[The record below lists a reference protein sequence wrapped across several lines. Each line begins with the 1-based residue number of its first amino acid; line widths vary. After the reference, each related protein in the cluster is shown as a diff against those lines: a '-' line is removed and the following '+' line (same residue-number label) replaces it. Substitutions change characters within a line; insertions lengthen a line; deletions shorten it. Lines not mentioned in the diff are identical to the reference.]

1 MKRDTIPYLS
11 FSQCNITDKIN
22 RPLFPPPSSTSI
34 NYPRYTIAPAA
45 NSTKANGLARFIAS
59 LLELVV
65 AAALEPAMV
74 EAASVLVV
82 LAVVEAVLLLVKVA
96 ELRVVFLCSTVPVAA
111 DKLPPAPV
119 PIAPVPAA
127 VVVTT
132 VALEMEERDATREET
147 ELFRAATEEDNVAAE
162 VADADELEVKLVVG
176 TAALPPERVNSPL

>member
-1 MKRDTIPYLS
+1 
-11 FSQCNITDKIN
+11 
-22 RPLFPPPSSTSI
+22 
-34 NYPRYTIAPAA
+34 
-45 NSTKANGLARFIAS
+45 
-59 LLELVV
+59 
-65 AAALEPAMV
+65 MV

-96 ELRVVFLCSTVPVAA
+96 ELRVVLRCRTVPVAA

-147 ELFRAATEEDNVAAE
+147 ELFRAATEEDSDAAE
-162 VADADELEVKLVVG
+162 VTDADELEEKLVVG
-176 TAALPPERVNSPL
+176 TAALPPERVNSPV